1 MSLLTS
7 TNIPLLRHI
16 NLRSM
21 GASVALVSRR
31 GWCVLVALSA
41 LGACSDPL
49 PATNDDPKLCPQDTG
64 EFGNYGCAR
73 FAAVLETPDGRPAVG
88 GRLSAMVLDPPPA
101 GIPGGLNS
109 QPSDSLGR
117 VGLQFTWF
125 NLPPPPDSAP
135 MRIRAYRVDSRLGSE
150 LLDSMDVIVRYVA
163 VGARPPVDT
172 VRWRL
177 ARW

>member
-1 MSLLTS
+1 MPLLTR
-7 TNIPLLRHI
+7 NIRRSIGAAVAIVRRRSWCLL
-16 NLRSM
+16 
-21 GASVALVSRR
+21 ASLA
-31 GWCVLVALSA
+31 A
-41 LGACSDPL
+41 LGGCTDAL
-49 PATNDDPKLCPQDTG
+49 PATGEDPKLCPQDSG

-88 GRLSAMVLDPPPA
+88 GRLSAMVLAPPPA

-125 NLPPPPDSAP
+125 NLPPLPDSAP